1 MSAADSGNM
10 RIAKAVEG
18 IARQGYFIMEAALEP
33 ALVDEVLAEI
43 AQLELD
49 AVPLSLQNRFH
60 GFKTQRYYDVLNY
73 GEVWQR
79 LTTHPS
85 ILPVARATLG
95 DDCLLNTYGTS
106 IVGPGES
113 AQPMHVDDGPFIGAK
128 NSSLRQRPFL
138 GEGQWRQPIV
148 LNTMLALCDFT
159 EPLGATRVVPGSH
172 RLAYPKKEDAAKW
185 LAASI
190 PAEMPKGSV
199 LFFEGQCFHGGGANT
214 TQDRRFAV
222 SIDYCAGY
230 LRTQENFLLSISRE
244 RASTFSEDLQQLIGL
259 RISAGGLGHVYHHNP
274 DELMARVAQRSTPNP
289 GQNSSKVPGGPA

>member
-1 MSAADSGNM
+1 M
-10 RIAKAVEG
+10 
-18 IARQGYFIMEAALEP
+18 
-33 ALVDEVLAEI
+33 
-43 AQLELD
+43 D

-159 EPLGATRVVPGSH
+159 EPLGATRIVPGSH
-172 RLAYPKKEDAAKW
+172 
-185 LAASI
+185 
-190 PAEMPKGSV
+190 
-199 LFFEGQCFHGGGANT
+199 

-230 LRTQENFLLSISRE
+230 LRTQENFLLSISRD
-244 RASTFSEDLQQLIGL
+244 RAATFSEDLQQLIGL

-289 GQNSSKVPGGPA
+289 G